1 LQKPSLVLICLQEI
15 EEGKYRVVVINPELL
30 MSSEEVEKLWEKPK
44 FTSRILNFIF
54 DEGHCI
60 SQWGKFRKEYLHV
73 GSLRYLIPDAIP
85 FYVASATLPASVLL
99 DVVDILRLRSENIEH
114 IIRSNDRPDIHL
126 MVRGLVFPANSF
138 KDLTFL
144 IPKGFKEGDPP
155 PPKFIVFFDNTK
167 ETERA
172 TKYLRTLLPDSL
184 RNKIMY
190 FHSTMTQ
197 PFREDEFEAMKS
209 SETWGL
215 CATDAFGMVCDC

>member
-1 LQKPSLVLICLQEI
+1 
-15 EEGKYRVVVINPELL
+15 
-30 MSSEEVEKLWEKPK
+30 
-44 FTSRILNFIF
+44 
-54 DEGHCI
+54 
-60 SQWGKFRKEYLHV
+60 
-73 GSLRYLIPDAIP
+73 
-85 FYVASATLPASVLL
+85 
-99 DVVDILRLRSENIEH
+99 
-114 IIRSNDRPDIHL
+114 

-138 KDLTFL
+138 KDLAFL

-184 RNKIMY
+184 HNKIMY